1 MITKINNDNR
11 TRKLSAGVFSFL
23 LSPFSF
29 LVIICQLLLG
39 SALLCSCD
47 DMFDPADENN
57 RQAEDMTEESKY
69 AHGLLI
75 YAYGRLPYIT
85 TTQTDI
91 ATDDAVTNQTSSS
104 LLNMATGTW
113 AADNNPMTQW
123 NACKDGI
130 QYTNLFFQIV
140 DKVKWAPSAASKQQ
154 MFIDRLKGEAFGLRA
169 IFYYYLLQ
177 AHGGYADDGILYGVP
192 LLTKAEDGSSDFNQP
207 RATFADC
214 VKQCFDDCDSAM
226 AYLPAKYED
235 ISSDNEIPAK
245 YKAVGANYSGYN
257 LVFGNKAKNLLSGS
271 VAEAVK
277 AQVAVLAA
285 SPAFREQSGVTSA
298 QAATLCANV
307 LKRIGGLDGFDK
319 AGHQDWYKSSFKTV
333 IEGTS
338 DIPEMLWR
346 EDRRKNADQER
357 ENFPPTLYGNG
368 RVNPSQN
375 LVDAFPMRN
384 GRPISDPNSG
394 YDAKN
399 PYANRDPRLA
409 DNIIYNGMTFRN
421 TLVLTGTYPKYD
433 AKGNP
438 EYDDNLNYGSS
449 STRTGYYL
457 KKLLREDVS
466 PLASSLI
473 EQQHIY
479 PRIRYTELFLDY
491 AETANDAW
499 GPKADQ
505 AGAGFTAYDVIKAIR
520 ERAGLATNEVGAAL
534 PEGDVYLE
542 ECASDQ
548 TKMTNLIRNERRIEL
563 CFENKRFWDIR
574 RWMLPLN
581 ETVKGMKVDQ
591 NADGDLTYTIIDVE
605 ERRYDSSYQ
614 NYGPIPKEEVLKW
627 SNLKQNKGWR

>member
-91 ATDDAVTNQTSSS
+91 ATDDAVTNQKNNS

-113 AADNNPMTQW
+113 AADNNPVSQW
-123 NACKDGI
+123 NGCKDGI
-130 QYTNLFFQIV
+130 QYVNLFFSIV
-140 DKVKWAPSAASKQQ
+140 DNVKWAPSAASKQK

-169 IFYYYLLQ
+169 VFYYYLLQ
-177 AHGGYADDGILYGVP
+177 AHGGYADDGMLYGVP
-192 LLTKAEDGSSDFNQP
+192 LLTTPEDGSSDFNQP

-214 VKQCFDDCDSAM
+214 VKQCFADCDSAM
-226 AYLPAKYED
+226 AYLPADYVD
-235 ISSDNEIPAK
+235 IESENDIPAK
-245 YKAVGANYSGYN
+245 YKAIGANYSGYN
-257 LVFGNKAKNLLSGS
+257 LVFGKKARNLMSGRI
-271 VAEAVK
+271 AQAVK

-298 QAATLCANV
+298 QAATLCADV
-307 LKRIGGLDGFDK
+307 LKRIGGLDGFDNT
-319 AGHQDWYKSSFKTV
+319 GNIWYKNAAKLEPSAS
-333 IEGTS
+333 EM
-338 DIPEMLWR
+338 PEMLWR

-357 ENFPPTLYGNG
+357 ENFPPTLYGSG

-384 GRPISDPNSG
+384 GRPITDPNSG

-409 DNIIYNGMTFRN
+409 DNVIYNGMSFRK
-421 TLVLTGTYPKYD
+421 TEIITGTYPKIN

-438 EYDDNLNYGSS
+438 EYDDNINYNST

-466 PLASSLI
+466 PLSSSLI

-479 PRIRYTELFLDY
+479 PRIRYTEIFLDY
-491 AETANDAW
+491 AEAANDAW
-499 GPKADQ
+499 GPKGDQ
-505 AGAGFTAYDVIKAIR
+505 AGVGFTAYDVIKAIR
-520 ERAGLATNEVGAAL
+520 ERAGLATNEIGVAL
-534 PEGDVYLE
+534 PEGDAYLE

-548 TKMTNLIRNERRIEL
+548 NKMTTLIRNERRIEL
-563 CFENKRFWDIR
+563 CFENKRFWDLR

-581 ETVKGMKVDQ
+581 ETVKGMRVDR
-591 NADGDLTYTIIDVE
+591 NDETGELKYTIIDVE
-605 ERRYDSSYQ
+605 DRSYDDSYQ
-614 NYGPIPKEEVLKW
+614 CYGPIPKEELLKW